1 MAKTIPDEKII
12 AALLTTGTIK
22 EAAAAVELSER
33 AIYDRMNTGDFKILY
48 EAARADLL
56 RAAVYELN
64 QHISDAIRTISEIMQ
79 DKSTSASIRLQAAQ
93 TILNNAG
100 KFSQRLQ
107 ISESNIQITAQ
118 CNKYAAR

>member
-33 AIYDRMNTGDFKILY
+33 TIYDRMNTGEFQILY

-64 QHISDAIRTISEIMQ
+64 NHLSDAIRTISEIMQ

-107 ISESNIQITAQ
+107 ISESNIKIQAQ
-118 CNKYAAR
+118 CNKYTAR

>member
-79 DKSTSASIRLQAAQ
+79 DKGTSASIRLQAAQ